1 MMGRSMISRVV
12 SAFPV
17 LTVLVSRMGD
27 SVVIVIDSVT
37 APTSSWISI
46 LS

>member
-27 SVVIVIDSVT
+27 SAVMVIDSLA
-37 APTSSWISI
+37 APTSNWISI